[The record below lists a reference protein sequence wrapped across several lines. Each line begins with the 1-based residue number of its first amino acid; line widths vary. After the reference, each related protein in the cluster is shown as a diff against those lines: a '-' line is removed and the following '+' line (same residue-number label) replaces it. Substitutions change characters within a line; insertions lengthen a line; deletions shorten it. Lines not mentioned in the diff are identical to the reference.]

1 MIGNKMIDSRVP
13 EGANPIKCF
22 ALTLLTTTI
31 ASTEIAPMAF
41 AATDVDQL
49 RRKNLDPDADHH

>member
-1 MIGNKMIDSRVP
+1 MIDSRVP